1 MNFNHLLIFQKVAE
15 KGHFTRAAEELFI
28 SQPAVSKQIHEL
40 EKALKQPLFSR
51 VGQKV
56 FLTDAG
62 RLLLPY
68 ANRIF
73 ALAEEAE
80 KALQEMQGLE
90 RGQLTVGASMTIGT
104 YLLPELLGVYKERH
118 PRIELFVTVANTEE
132 VQEAVLAN
140 KVEIGLIEG
149 SMTHPELEQ
158 QVWRQDELVLIASPE
173 KARDLPTEMSIEQ
186 FLALRLPLIMRE
198 RGSGTRSVLEEAL
211 MALEVMPPLPVLE
224 LNSPEAI
231 KRAVAAGLGYAFVSE
246 QTITHEEATQRLQRV
261 PLKGFQVRRPLL
273 VIFPRQKKF
282 SKTTEAFLHLLQE
295 AS

>member
-1 MNFNHLLIFQKVAE
+1 MNFNHLLIFQKVAK

-80 KALQEMQGLE
+80 MALQEMQGLE

-132 VQEAVLAN
+132 VQEAVLVN

-149 SMTHPELEQ
+149 GVTHPELEQ
-158 QVWRQDELVLIASPE
+158 QVWRQDELVRIGSPE
-173 KARDLPTEMSIEQ
+173 KARDLPEEMSIEQ
-186 FLALRLPLIMRE
+186 FLALRLPLIMCE

-211 MALEVMPPLPVLE
+211 LAFEVTPTLPVME

-231 KRAVAAGLGYAFVSE
+231 KRAVVAGLGYAFVSE
-246 QTITHEEATQRLQRV
+246 QTITHEEAAQRLQRI

-273 VIFPRQKKF
+273 VIIPRQKKF
-282 SKTTEAFLHLLQE
+282 SKTTEAFLKLLQE
-295 AS
+295 TS